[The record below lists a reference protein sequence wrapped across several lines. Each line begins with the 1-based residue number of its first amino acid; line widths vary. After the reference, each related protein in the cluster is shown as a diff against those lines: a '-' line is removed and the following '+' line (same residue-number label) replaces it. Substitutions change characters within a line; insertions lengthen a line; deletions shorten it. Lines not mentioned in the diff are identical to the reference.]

1 MWLNGFNQITK
12 GLLKKHVLLRNSV
25 SLLIVLVLS
34 VILVANL
41 RNTVSKLIFESST
54 RQILAKNIKDFPGA
68 GLADVQFTHDKTN
81 TIVRAIVRG
90 PKELTPE
97 EVRKIE
103 GDLPA
108 PPFNN
113 ILELRVRFVPTTVIT
128 KDGIL
133 YTDNDQMTK
142 DTGQ

>member
-12 GLLKKHVLLRNSV
+12 NLVRKHVLLRNSV
-25 SLLIVLVLS
+25 SIVIVLGLS

-54 RQILAKNIKDFPGA
+54 RQILAKDIQNFPGA

-90 PKELTPE
+90 PNQLTPTD
-97 EVRKIE
+97 VQKIE
-103 GDLPA
+103 GDLPV
-108 PPFNN
+108 PPYNST
-113 ILELRVRFVPTTVIT
+113 LELRVRFVPTTVIT
-128 KDGIL
+128 KNGIL
-133 YTDNDQMTK
+133 YNDDEPQTQ
-142 DTGQ
+142 DLSQ